1 MVFLCTYDS
10 NASQNEGH
18 LLMSPSNFLRSSLGS
33 FTCVPKLLVLEIP
46 NVEGV
51 KGVSEVVRT
60 FPCDVKKAEGPQS
73 EDIETF
79 SGDVGVVKCVSKAI
93 VISSTSD

>member
-60 FPCDVKKAEGPQS
+60 FPCDVKKGRR
-73 EDIETF
+73 
-79 SGDVGVVKCVSKAI
+79 
-93 VISSTSD
+93 TSV

>member
-1 MVFLCTYDS
+1 M
-10 NASQNEGH
+10 
-18 LLMSPSNFLRSSLGS
+18 LLKTAIGS

-46 NVEGV
+46 DVEGV

-60 FPCDVKKAEGPQS
+60 FPCDVKKRRRTS

-93 VISSTSD
+93 VISSTND